1 MHSRVQ
7 KSRHEAA
14 EESNSLPPLFFFQW
28 KTFSL
33 IINDPSRWQIII
45 CFMPCVKPHIGKKIK
60 FGLEEMSALVSI
72 RVQLGGPVG
81 SNKG

>member
-7 KSRHEAA
+7 KSRHEADEKILHFA
-14 EESNSLPPLFFFQW
+14 PLFIFQW

-45 CFMPCVKPHIGKKIK
+45 CFMPCC
-60 FGLEEMSALVSI
+60 
-72 RVQLGGPVG
+72 RVADVVCRRRIDLGTD
-81 SNKG
+81 